1 MNDANQEINPTNTE
15 TRSQMTLEAPEQKLV
30 SIDQFAEIELRVA
43 LVEEAESIPKSK
55 KLLKLQVFLGEK
67 LGRRQILAGIAQYTS
82 PEALIGK
89 KIIVV
94 ANLQPATLMGLQ
106 SQGMLLA
113 VQNEDSSKV
122 EVIQAPEG
130 FEPGA
135 RIR

>member
-1 MNDANQEINPTNTE
+1 MSDANEESVPANAESKNQTP
-15 TRSQMTLEAPEQKLV
+15 LEAPEQKLI
-30 SIDQFAEIELRVA
+30 SIEQFAGIELRVA

-55 KLLKLQVFLGEK
+55 KLLKLQVSLGEK
-67 LGRRQILAGIAQYTS
+67 LGRRQILAGIAQFTS

-89 KIIVV
+89 RIIVV

-122 EVIQAPEG
+122 EVIQPPEG